1 MTELM
6 DIATM
11 LGSVDYPGQWMID
24 IGLSVGIF
32 AVVAMFVVAIFRQ
45 PYEIT
50 ISHQRRAAI
59 DSGHADRQTVF
70 ENPVLRPVMWI
81 TLSVAHRMAVPRL
94 KDWIRR
100 SLTAA
105 GNPSCYSSEEYLA
118 LSLFYGIMIALS
130 VSVFYIVAL
139 GGFSFVSMVMGFAAG
154 MGLTIYQLREMSAK
168 RLRLITKR
176 VPYALDLIS
185 LAMSAGATFTEAI
198 GTVVRDNSDDPFNE
212 ELKIVLAEIELGT
225 TRRQALQNLAI
236 RIPIE
241 MLRSIVASVIQ
252 AEDLGTPLAD
262 VLHSQ
267 ASLLRLQRSVRAE
280 NLAAVASVR
289 IMVPGALIL
298 FSVILAV
305 FGPAV
310 VSFIESGGIF

>member
-1 MTELM
+1 MATILATADYPNAWIY
-6 DIATM
+6 DIA
-11 LGSVDYPGQWMID
+11 
-24 IGLSVGIF
+24 LSIGIF
-32 AVVAMFVVAIFRQ
+32 AIVTMFVVAIFRQ

-50 ISHQRRAAI
+50 VSYQRRSAI
-59 DSGHADRQTVF
+59 ETGHADRQTVF
-70 ENPVLRPVMWI
+70 ENPLLRPVMWI
-81 TLSVAHRMAVPRL
+81 MLATSYRMAMPRF

-100 SLTAA
+100 TLVAA
-105 GNPSCYSSEEYLA
+105 GNPGYYSPEEYLA
-118 LSLFYGIMIALS
+118 LSLFYGVMIALAI
-130 VSVFYIVAL
+130 VSFYIVAL
-139 GGFSFVSMVMGFAAG
+139 GDFSFVSAILGFMAG
-154 MGLTIYQLREMSAK
+154 MGLTIYQLREMADK
-168 RLRLITKR
+168 RLRLIAKR

-198 GTVVRDNSDDPFNE
+198 TTVVREESDDPFNE

-236 RIPIE
+236 RIPID

-298 FSVILAV
+298 FSVILTV

-310 VSFIESGGIF
+310 VRFIESGGIF